1 MKKTQKPEVK
11 ASTATKAEVLNPEVA
26 QAINE
31 ENAAASVNELKAIS
45 KKEKKAAKKAKL
57 QAKAAKAETAPTIEV
72 ISAETHDIQV
82 TPTADG
88 GAKVSIKEKKNKK
101 AKKASKEE
109 AATIKEVAKQ
119 QKASLIEK
127 VVANREVKYI
137 YPEDVK
143 DTLSR
148 KTWRQKTRNKL
159 HQLELAV
166 SRIKD
171 QNSKEYKAALKEYN
185 DFKKE
190 VLKPEQVA

>member
-1 MKKTQKPEVK
+1 MKKTNIEAQASK
-11 ASTATKAEVLNPEVA
+11 AIETATNNAEVLNPEVA
-26 QAINE
+26 QAIAT
-31 ENAAASVNELKAIS
+31 ENATEVEPKATLT

-57 QAKAAKAETAPTIEV
+57 QATETTKEVKAEGK
-72 ISAETHDIQV
+72 D
-82 TPTADG
+82 
-88 GAKVSIKEKKNKK
+88 KKKSKK
-101 AKKASKEE
+101 DKKASKEE

-119 QKASLIEK
+119 QKAALIEK

-137 YPEDVK
+137 YPEDVT

-171 QNSKEYKAALKEYN
+171 QNSKEYKKALKEYN

>member
-1 MKKTQKPEVK
+1 MKKTNIEAQASK
-11 ASTATKAEVLNPEVA
+11 AIETATNNAEVLNPEVA
-26 QAINE
+26 QAIAT
-31 ENAAASVNELKAIS
+31 ENATEVEPKAALT

-57 QAKAAKAETAPTIEV
+57 QATEAKAEGK
-72 ISAETHDIQV
+72 D
-82 TPTADG
+82 
-88 GAKVSIKEKKNKK
+88 KKKSKK
-101 AKKASKEE
+101 DKKASKEE

-119 QKASLIEK
+119 QKAALIEK

-137 YPEDVK
+137 YPEDVT

-166 SRIKD
+166 SLIKD
-171 QNSKEYKAALKEYN
+171 QNSKEYKKALKEYN